1 MTKKNWVLL
10 LLFIL
15 LLVGYIKLFYKTYSE
30 TTVAKTA
37 DYIIALDTKRI
48 TNTFIWNIITT
59 PSQWKFSSSSDDDKD
74 KVSLEDMVR
83 LPDYVFVFHS
93 TNHPLN
99 AWYTVLEIKDKDD
112 FAKGLQ
118 QFHFEKKDGL
128 SASKELGIE
137 FIQSGDQLLV
147 GNIAVEDKNFIRQIA
162 DELFTQKKYAAKDLL
177 KKNIDAASH
186 LSVQITKNNFLQE
199 EWLIS
204 ANFDKAKIVASTGF
218 TPKFNTN
225 FAVNNFMYSDS
236 SLCTLAFTQPYPAIH
251 PLLPD
256 SAWADIS
263 KVLNFN
269 IDSLLL
275 PTNTRYQLD
284 IQGIYPRVD
293 SAISY
298 AYDDNFKPVE
308 KVVMNTVEEPAFDF
322 TVQGVDVSPVY
333 NYWKS
338 NSKLEQTAAGEL
350 FTPIPFVKSYC
361 SIKNETQLAVTSN
374 NYKAAPAKHSVQCIL
389 FFKLMLTKIPPSL
402 MKYLPDEAVALT
414 KNMESLELTVNNEK
428 GQIIIHCIFNKKKN
442 DLPII
447 EW

>member
-1 MTKKNWVLL
+1 MTKKKWALL

-15 LLVGYIKLFYKTYSE
+15 LLAGYLKLFYKTYTE
-30 TTVAKTA
+30 ITVAKTA
-37 DYIIALDTKRI
+37 DCIIALDVKRV

-59 PSQWKFSSSSDDDKD
+59 PSQWKFSSTTDDDKD
-74 KVSLEDMVR
+74 KVSLDDMVK

-93 TNHPLN
+93 VNHPVN

-137 FIQSGDQLLV
+137 LIQSGDQLLV

-162 DELFTQKKYAAKDLL
+162 DELFTKKQYAAKDLL
-177 KKNIDAASH
+177 KKNIDAESH
-186 LSVQITKNNFLQE
+186 LSVQIAKNNFLQSE
-199 EWLIS
+199 CLIA
-204 ANFDKAKIVASTGF
+204 ANFDKNKIAASTGF

-236 SLCTLAFTQPYPAIH
+236 SLCTLAFTQPYSAIH
-251 PLLPD
+251 SLLPD
-256 SAWADIS
+256 TAWADIS
-263 KVLNFN
+263 KALNFN

-284 IQGIYPRVD
+284 IAGIYPRVD

-298 AYDDNFKPVE
+298 TYDDNFNPVE
-308 KVVMNTVEEPAFDF
+308 KVVVNTVEEPAFDF
-322 TVQGVDVSPVY
+322 IVQGVDVSPVY
-333 NYWKS
+333 NYWKI
-338 NSKLEQTAAGEL
+338 NGKLEQTVAGEL

-361 SIKNETQLAVTSN
+361 NVKNEKQLAVTSN
-374 NYKAAPAKHSVQCIL
+374 NYKVALAKHPVQCIL
-389 FFKLMLTKIPPSL
+389 FFKLLLTKIPISL
-402 MKYLPDEAVALT
+402 MKYLPDEVVALT
-414 KNMESLELTVNNEK
+414 KNIESLELIVNNEK
-428 GQIIIHCIFNKKKN
+428 GQIIIHGSFNKKKN

>member
-1 MTKKNWVLL
+1 MTKKKWVLL

-15 LLVGYIKLFYKTYSE
+15 LLFGYIKFFYKTYSE

-37 DYIIALDTKRI
+37 DCIIALDVKRI

-59 PSQWKFSSSSDDDKD
+59 PSQWKFSSSSKEDED

-83 LPDYVFVFHS
+83 LPDYIFVFHS
-93 TNHPLN
+93 ANHPLN

-128 SASKELGIE
+128 FASKELGIE
-137 FIQSGDQLLV
+137 LIQSGNQLLV
-147 GNIAVEDKNFIRQIA
+147 GNIAVEDKNYLRQIA
-162 DELFTQKKYAAKDLL
+162 NELFTQKQYAAKDLL
-177 KKNIDAASH
+177 KKNIDAESH
-186 LSVQITKNNFLQE
+186 LSGQIAKNNFLQSE
-199 EWLIS
+199 CLIS
-204 ANFDKAKIVASTGF
+204 ANFDKDKIAASTGF
-218 TPKFNTN
+218 APKFNTN

-236 SLCTLAFTQPYPAIH
+236 SLCTLAFTQPYPSIH
-251 PLLPD
+251 TLLPD
-256 SAWADIS
+256 SAWAGIS
-263 KVLNFN
+263 KVVNFN

-275 PTNTRYQLD
+275 PTNILYQLD
-284 IQGIYPRVD
+284 IKGIYPRGD

-298 AYDDNFKPVE
+298 TYDDNFNPVE
-308 KVVMNTVEEPAFDF
+308 KVVVNVVEEPAFDF
-322 TVQGVDVSPVY
+322 TVEGVEGSPVY
-333 NYWKS
+333 NYWKR
-338 NSKLEQTAAGEL
+338 NSKLEKTATGEL

-361 SIKNETQLAVTSN
+361 SIKNEKQLSVTSN
-374 NYKAAPAKHSVQCIL
+374 NYKAAPAKHAVQCIL
-389 FFKLMLTKIPPSL
+389 FFKLLLTKIPPSL
-402 MKYLPDEAVALT
+402 MKYLPDEVVALT

-428 GQIIIHCIFNKKKN
+428 GQIIIHGIFKKKKN